1 MNEDVIVRLLEPAL
15 IGIIVGVVLGAIAFM
30 LPKGKKPDNAD

>member
-1 MNEDVIVRLLEPAL
+1 MNEDVIVQLLEPAL

-30 LPKGKKPDNAD
+30 LPKEKKRDDAD